1 MKSFCYFILFA
12 FVVGALLVPAPQAQA
27 QSKIVGDTMYV
38 DWQNPTTKLPI
49 TNALRKAILGDTV
62 AGGARKNMNRVYLL
76 LLNGIYWEADRIEN
90 KGFPLTIVGQQYNMN
105 DPNNYPAQLQLMDLR
120 DDGTTADTRL
130 ITGQN
135 NITLKNIYITGR
147 TNAQGVQT
155 AYQPIQ
161 IDAKNSRFIVD
172 NCIIEQSN
180 FALIAYTATGNK
192 IYYTN
197 NKFRNLIGSPST
209 QQWEGRGISIWAD
222 QDSVVVEN
230 NTFFNVHFTPFQL
243 EGGSAKYVRINHNT
257 FVNVG
262 RGINTGNWW
271 QNAYITNN
279 LLINC
284 WWHGEGWSDLHG
296 SGRDPRNTH
305 AGLYTI
311 GQLPSVYGPN
321 EGRRI
326 VIGKQYAYL
335 DPKFTT
341 FYKDTIQRAYFVAP
355 VTKLDFLN
363 VYTEH
368 MNVGTAGKTDTVW
381 LSSLPAGLATYPLT
395 DAAWQQPKYS
405 VTGATM
411 ADSMWRNITLLRAGI
426 TPATPYFYKPSK
438 FASDE
443 AWPLPEKFSYTD
455 ATLLTAGTD
464 GLPIGDLNWFP
475 TQLTTFNA
483 NKTTYVSA
491 IEALA
496 GSVVSFAVDSTT
508 QAEDGTL
515 GGTAALSKFTGFS
528 YFYMQN
534 GGYIQWDF
542 NLTAGGVYGMNVWS
556 HMRGQDMRGQHF
568 FINGQE
574 IHDVIGWGELE
585 FTSKQRTSDPKRGV
599 GINLDNN
606 VWNWYFYP
614 KDSILAADQSK
625 FTFVAGK
632 NTIKITPSWGYQNF
646 AGIDL
651 IKNGVT
657 PAAGQTVTG
666 SDLIIALRAPD
677 ATSSIVTPMGEGAK
691 WIPSLFKSVTLG
703 TGGTITWTMNAKVS
717 ASYRLRIF
725 YQNPGSSQTM
735 QIKKGSTVLTSP
747 ALAGKADSTGLD
759 VMSGSFALSAG
770 SHTITRSGA
779 GANIDYVQLI
789 KETVA
794 TGVEQQ
800 GDIPLVYTL
809 EQNYPNPFNPST
821 TIKFTL
827 PKTSNVTL
835 TVFNILG
842 QKVATLF
849 DGPMNA
855 GVQAVQ
861 FDATMLSSGVY
872 IYRLE
877 AGDFR
882 SQKKMMLLK

>member
-12 FVVGALLVPAPQAQA
+12 FVVGAFLFPAQQAQA

-38 DWQNPTTKLPI
+38 DWQNPTTHLPI
-49 TNALRKAILGDTV
+49 TNALRNAVLGDTV
-62 AGGARKNMNRVYLL
+62 AGGARKNANRVYLL
-76 LLNGIYWEADRIEN
+76 LINGIYWEADRIEN
-90 KGFPLTIVGQQYNMN
+90 AKFPLTIVGQQYNMN
-105 DPNNYPAQLQLMDLR
+105 DANNYPAQLQLMDLR
-120 DDGTTADTRL
+120 DDGTSADTRL

-135 NITLKNIYITGR
+135 NVTLKNVFITGR

-155 AYQPIQ
+155 SYQPIQ
-161 IDAKNSRFIVD
+161 IDASKCRFVVD

-180 FALIAYTATGNK
+180 FAVIAYTATGNV
-192 IYYTN
+192 ISYTN

-222 QDSVVVEN
+222 QDTVIVEN
-230 NTFFNVHFTPFQL
+230 NTFFNLEFTPFQL

-257 FVNVG
+257 FVNIG
-262 RGINTGNWW
+262 RNINVGNWW
-271 QNAYITNN
+271 QSAYLTNN
-279 LLINC
+279 LIING
-284 WWHGEGWSDLHG
+284 WWHGEGWSDLHS
-296 SGRDPRNTH
+296 SGRDPRGVYS
-305 AGLYTI
+305 GLFSI

-326 VIGKQYAYL
+326 VIGKDYAYL

-341 FYKDTIQRAYFVAP
+341 FYRDTIQRAYFIDP
-355 VTKLDFLN
+355 VSKLDMLN
-363 VYTEH
+363 IYTDH
-368 MNVGTAGKTDTVW
+368 MNMGKAGKTDTVW

-426 TPATPYFYKPSK
+426 TPGTPYFYKPPK

-443 AWPLPEKFSYTD
+443 TWPLPEKFSYTD

-475 TQLTTFNA
+475 TQLATFNA
-483 NKTTYVSA
+483 NKAKNIAA

-496 GSVVSFAVDSTT
+496 GAVVSFAVDSTT
-508 QAEDGTL
+508 EAEFGTV
-515 GGTAALSKFTGFS
+515 GGTAAVSKFTGFS

-542 NLTAGGVYGMNVWS
+542 NLTTGGVYGMNIWT
-556 HMRGQDMRGQHF
+556 HLRGNDMRGEHF
-568 FINGQE
+568 FINGKE
-574 IHDVIGWGELE
+574 IHDVFGWGELE
-585 FTSKQRTSDPKRGV
+585 FASKQHAGARGPCM
-599 GINLDNN
+599 NLDDNS
-606 VWNWYFYP
+606 WIWAYYP
-614 KDSILAADQSK
+614 KDSILASDQAN
-625 FTFVAGK
+625 FVFLTGA

-651 IKNGVT
+651 IT
-657 PAAGQTVTG
+657 PGTVVPEGKTV
-666 SDLIIALRAPD
+666 SNPVIALRAAD
-677 ATSSIVTPMGEGAK
+677 ATSSIVTPMGEGAV
-691 WIPSLFKSVTLG
+691 WIPSLFKSVAMG
-703 TGGTITWTMNAKVS
+703 TSGTITWTMKPKFS
-717 ASYRLRIF
+717 ANYRLRIF
-725 YQNPGSSQTM
+725 YQNPGSSQTF
-735 QIKKGSTVLTSP
+735 QVKEGSTVLASP
-747 ALAGKADSTGLD
+747 VLAGKSDSTGLD
-759 VMSGSFALSAG
+759 VMSGSFALTAG
-770 SHTITRSGA
+770 SHTITLSGA

-789 KETVA
+789 KESVA
-794 TGVEQQ
+794 SAVEQQ
-800 GDIPLVYTL
+800 GEIPLVYTL

-827 PKTSNVTL
+827 PKTSSVTL
-835 TVFNILG
+835 TVYNILG

-849 DGPMNA
+849 DGRMNA
-855 GVQAVQ
+855 GAQVVR